1 MSYSLV
7 SGLTCSFDVLLY
19 SQTSL
24 GISHD
29 TIMFHAG
36 DGTVDTL
43 LGVSTDL
50 PNDVTEWQYTTTH
63 TYASASTY
71 VATVSDSFRVG
82 GILNIANS
90 VSEPIHLQ
98 QEVMISPFIGTNTS
112 PVFGNTQLDSYA
124 DGSYY
129 YHDPMVSDLEGDSL
143 GFSLVSSSSGIY
155 TMPTYSIDPITG
167 VVQVLALQQGL
178 LAINLEVQEYRNGTP
193 IGRSYREMLF
203 DSQELGLDINDNET
217 TRVGIY
223 PNPVQN
229 DLTIELQDFNSG
241 QFIIRDILGKQ
252 ILTGSLNSKK
262 QLVDIS
268 SLSDGT
274 YFLTVLYEHD
284 TYTKKIIKN

>member
-1 MSYSLV
+1 MSYSYT
-7 SGLTCSFDVLLY
+7 SGLTCSFDVLIY

-24 GISHD
+24 GILHD
-29 TIMFHAG
+29 TIMFRAG

-50 PNDVTEWQYTTTH
+50 PNDVTEWQYTTTQ

-71 VATVSDSFRVG
+71 VASVSDSFRVG
-82 GILNIANS
+82 GVLNIANS
-90 VSEPIHLQ
+90 ASEPIHLQ

-129 YHDPMVSDLEGDSL
+129 YHDPMVSDLDGDSL

-178 LAINLEVQEYRNGTP
+178 LAINLEIQEYRNGIL

-252 ILTGSLNSKK
+252 ILTGSLNSNK
-262 QLVDIS
+262 QLLDIG

-284 TYTKKIIKN
+284 TFTEKIIKN